1 MASPLPYFCSLQFYY
16 KVLFGK
22 KTDFHLLAISKTY
35 QWPMSL
41 IYFIF
46 VTLKGLSQCHGCQCN
61 AQEHVSVMRCVSFST
76 NAPVFLPRCC
86 QDVSTVSP
94 LSVVSCPRPP
104 GTSNFPSVHSSPLTR
119 PHHTYLTNT
128 KQISNTFQSFW
139 AWIWNFSI
147 KVVFLQQQS

>member
-1 MASPLPYFCSLQFYY
+1 MENKIITFPGGQSAAIFLLSTVLLQSTFWQENRFSSSCN
-16 KVLFGK
+16 LENLSM
-22 KTDFHLLAISKTY
+22 TNESHLFHLCH
-35 QWPMSL
+35 PR
-41 IYFIF
+41 
-46 VTLKGLSQCHGCQCN
+46 KGLSQCHGCQCN

-94 LSVVSCPRPP
+94 LSVVSCSGPP

-128 KQISNTFQSFW
+128 KQISNTFQSF
-139 AWIWNFSI
+139 
-147 KVVFLQQQS
+147 